1 MVKEAVVVV
10 SVLQWED
17 GGIDELVDGGEV
29 GDQVW
34 GVFEIHAGGGSLVG
48 TLGMASDGCI

>member
-1 MVKEAVVVV
+1 MVEEAVVVV

-34 GVFEIHAGGGSLVG
+34 GVFEIHAGGGRDTG
-48 TLGMASDGCI
+48 DGR